1 MGAACSTEPSE
12 KTQALV
18 PYAEESQL
26 AINHAVDA
34 GAVQDATQGNLSAE
48 CCSFEQLVRPL
59 TVLREGLVSLP
70 PARVPPG
77 LEGRDHERA
86 LLVGP
91 IIGRVTDT
99 TASFLVEVAEE
110 IDININ
116 VVQVYGYMD
125 QHTHEL
131 TLMGTQKEW
140 LHQPPLVSLELKRTW
155 FSQGMA
161 VCTAQRVRP
170 GSPVTFQL
178 QKLEPETPYMVF
190 ISNVPEAELLTPL
203 RFRTMPARV
212 ESLRLVVIGDYA
224 ASNKSTA
231 PLDDENNSD
240 PWQHLHHMV
249 SRGAEVQVGLHVGRT
264 FAAQM
269 YEQIRG
275 SLVEHQSFCEGPKQA
290 MLREA
295 RARLREAYRTTLGGN
310 EHFRKLLCEICSN
323 ISVFIPPLDLQTLLN
338 KTDDLQAKPE
348 FSASLQLGDIQELLC
363 LSLEVYREYQR
374 AMWDG
379 SWHYGLDVRQLGR
392 GWHQE
397 PVPDADVENEE
408 VDASTLEFLVEAGKA
423 SSDSVEEWHIHRYGL
438 ISILVLDTK
447 GNAMTAALT
456 STQPSSV
463 LSQRQWAAVDEVLA
477 DEAVQVLLLVADS
490 PLALEEDS
498 SRRTSSSNPM
508 ILSWRDSRQ
517 EQSSLLQKLFQWK
530 LSQYP
535 CREVIVINGGAGFST
550 TGDLRD
556 SRLGLSIPVIFAGV
570 VEGQTSCHGWQLTGE
585 VPGGRFKYS
594 YRQPSPDKWGLHF
607 LDIDLGTSQRPA
619 VDISLV
625 TGPLP
630 QPHAPRAAQ
639 RGVVHEKNEPAQ
651 QAENE

>member
-1 MGAACSTEPSE
+1 MYSVSKTRELSKTPEHQE
-12 KTQALV
+12 K
-18 PYAEESQL
+18 
-26 AINHAVDA
+26 
-34 GAVQDATQGNLSAE
+34 
-48 CCSFEQLVRPL
+48 VRPL

-77 LEGRDHERA
+77 HEGRDHERA

-269 YEQIRG
+269 YEQIRS

-379 SWHYGLDVRQLGR
+379 SWHYGLDVRQLGK

-490 PLALEEDS
+490 PLALEE
-498 SRRTSSSNPM
+498 
-508 ILSWRDSRQ
+508 
-517 EQSSLLQKLFQWK
+517 
-530 LSQYP
+530 
-535 CREVIVINGGAGFST
+535 
-550 TGDLRD
+550 
-556 SRLGLSIPVIFAGV
+556 
-570 VEGQTSCHGWQLTGE
+570 
-585 VPGGRFKYS
+585 
-594 YRQPSPDKWGLHF
+594 
-607 LDIDLGTSQRPA
+607 
-619 VDISLV
+619 
-625 TGPLP
+625 
-630 QPHAPRAAQ
+630 
-639 RGVVHEKNEPAQ
+639 
-651 QAENE
+651 